1 MRYAVEGDEL
11 CIRISLDAIAAN
23 ANRNDDPEATKI
35 KVLDNA
41 ALAMSVGREL
51 CECEDAG
58 EDYYLNRTLDEALE
72 RVIESADP
80 ALEFQYSD
88 DN

>member
-35 KVLDNA
+35 KVLDKA